1 MNILR
6 AISKRERLV
15 WIAVTAG
22 LAGFI
27 LLIALAPN
35 LAAQAQGDD
44 DQAAL
49 QKFDAVYFYVK
60 DNFVDADKTGS
71 KRLIDGALD
80 GLFKSLDDPHSVYFK
95 NRQERQELEDTTS
108 GTFGG
113 IGCYISKQQV
123 YDKDGKPLENTPI
136 EIVSP
141 FEGTPAYRAGVS
153 AGDLIM
159 KIDGKSTLDITT
171 DDAVSL
177 LRGKPGSSVTL
188 TIRRGASLEFDVV
201 IVRGTIEIPTV
212 KSAIINKDIGYIRLL
227 EFSAYAPARMKDALL
242 EVQKEGAKSI
252 VLDLRSNPGGLLDS
266 AITIADYFLSE
277 GTIVSVL
284 GRSPSQNA
292 VYFAKKGNELVPK
305 DMPVIVLINKS
316 SASASEILTG
326 ALKDNGR
333 ATIVGE
339 TSYGKGSVQVPFSRD
354 DIAFKLTVARYYSP
368 SGATV
373 DKVGITPNVA
383 VKVPELSDAELKAY
397 EKIIKGSL
405 ISDWVKK
412 HHNATDRQIRS
423 FIAELRKKGVD
434 LRETL
439 LRRLILDQI
448 YRTVNNPPVY
458 DLGSDIVLKK
468 AVDILGGKAE

>member
-6 AISKRERLV
+6 TISKRERLV
-15 WIAVTAG
+15 WIIVTVS

-27 LLIALAPN
+27 LLVTLAPN
-35 LAAQAQGDD
+35 LAAQAQGGN
-44 DQAAL
+44 DQEAL
-49 QKFDAVYFYVK
+49 QRFDSVYFYVK
-60 DNFVDADKTGS
+60 DNFVDADKTDA

-80 GLFKSLDDPHSVYFK
+80 GLFKSLDDSHSVYFK
-95 NRQERQELEDTTS
+95 NSQERQELEDTTS
-108 GTFGG
+108 GSFGG

-123 YDKDGKPLENTPI
+123 YDMDGKPVENTPI

-141 FEGTPAYRAGVS
+141 FEGTPAYRAGVN

-159 KIDGKSTLDITT
+159 KIDGESTLDLTT
-171 DDAVSL
+171 DDAVSR
-177 LRGKPGSSVTL
+177 LRGKPGTSVTL
-188 TIRRGASLEFDVV
+188 TIRRGGSLEFDVV

-212 KSAIINKDIGYIRLL
+212 KSALINGNIGYIRLI

-242 EVQKEGAKSI
+242 DVQSKGAKSI
-252 VLDLRSNPGGLLDS
+252 VLDLRANPGGLLDS
-266 AITIADYFLSE
+266 AISIADYFIPE

-292 VYFAKKGNELVPK
+292 VYFAKKGNDLVPA
-305 DMPVIVLINKS
+305 DMPVTVLINKS
-316 SASASEILTG
+316 SASASEILAG

-333 ATIVGE
+333 AEIVGE

-354 DIAFKLTVARYYSP
+354 DLTFKLTVARYYSP

-373 DKVGITPNVA
+373 DKVGITPTVE
-383 VKVPELSDAELKAY
+383 VKVPALSDDELKAY
-397 EKIIKGSL
+397 EKIIKGGL
-405 ISDWVKK
+405 IAGWVK
-412 HHNATDRQIRS
+412 HHHSPTDRQIRA
-423 FIAELRKKGVD
+423 FIAELQKKGIE
-434 LRETL
+434 LRETS
-439 LRRLILDQI
+439 LRRLILDEI

-468 AVDILGGKAE
+468 AVDLLNAKKK